1 MVTVAIFLAGFVA
14 GSIGYLQLQA
24 HPVQGGGLPSTAP
37 GFVATAE
44 PAVARSVVDDLI
56 KGDAHHLATMITA
69 DDLPKLQTAID
80 PLVDIKAIDFVS
92 ASRLGDQEL
101 AAYIAVG
108 TTSQG
113 QKVARGFFLRVQNEA
128 IVGIN

>member
-24 HPVQGGGLPSTAP
+24 HPVQGGLPSTAP
-37 GFVATAE
+37 GFVATTE
-44 PAVARSVVDDLI
+44 PAAARAVVDDLI
-56 KGDAHHLATMITA
+56 KGDARHLATMITA

-108 TTSQG
+108 TSSQG
-113 QKVARGFFLRVQNEA
+113 QKVARGFFLRVQNGA